1 MAQARACNVREC
13 ILCSGKHNNVI
24 SFAAN
29 AVTAVAEFIGGSS
42 PPQHSTFFNDRRG
55 CLVSLSCP
63 ECCVLQDLAGG
74 EIRGAERMG
83 TDCTGNCDECGSRCV
98 PADATL
104 SDWPSGAYCG
114 VGQAVCCCHD

>member
-1 MAQARACNVREC
+1 MDRPWEAFDRARRVLRGRDDLAG
-13 ILCSGKHNNVI
+13 GKSADLPSV
-24 SFAAN
+24 
-29 AVTAVAEFIGGSS
+29 
-42 PPQHSTFFNDRRG
+42 TFFNDRRC

-63 ECCVLQDLAGG
+63 EWCVLQDLAGG